1 MAKKQDAQAAD
12 EAAPEVMAETHAET
26 PAPPA
31 GAPWAAI
38 IGTLAATPAKLE
50 AALHGAG
57 ILTLDDLRR
66 RPAAALGVLQSVYG
80 LDLAALIERAEAHY
94 NKE

>member
-1 MAKKQDAQAAD
+1 MTKKQDQQAAGD
-12 EAAPEVMAETHAET
+12 AAIEVEADTPSAAAPT
-26 PAPPA
+26 P

-38 IGTLAATPAKLE
+38 IGRLAATPEKLE

-66 RPAAALGVLQSVYG
+66 RPAVALGALQSVYG
-80 LDLAALIERAEAHY
+80 LDLAALLERAEAHY

>member
-1 MAKKQDAQAAD
+1 MVKKLDSLAAG
-12 EAAPEVMAETHAET
+12 EAAIEVAAET
-26 PAPPA
+26 PAPPMPRP
-31 GAPWAAI
+31 GAPWATI
-38 IGTLAATPAKLE
+38 IGGLAGTPEKLE

-66 RPAAALGVLQSVYG
+66 RPAVALGALQSVYG
-80 LDLAALIERAEAHY
+80 LDLAALLERAEAHY

>member
-1 MAKKQDAQAAD
+1 MVKKQDSLAAG
-12 EAAPEVMAETHAET
+12 EAAIEVAAEMPTA
-26 PAPPA
+26 PAPRL
-31 GAPWAAI
+31 GAPWSAI
-38 IGTLAATPAKLE
+38 IGQLAGTPEKLE

-66 RPAAALGVLQSVYG
+66 RPAVALGALQSVYG
-80 LDLAALIERAEAHY
+80 LDLAALLERAEAHY